1 MKIETITLTP
11 AKASELLKRNTNNRN
26 VKKQRIVLYVNDILN
41 NNWKLNGE
49 SIKVSKDGVILDGQH
64 RLIAVVKANKSIET
78 LLITDLQQDVLPT
91 IDTGSSRTGG
101 DVLNLHGIT
110 NSNSIAGG
118 INKFY
123 ALYSGKGSLNQRR
136 VCTNSATILEYNSKA
151 EYYNNLHSMGAKY
164 YTKWYR
170 IITISDFIGYYA
182 YFNTKYS
189 QDIVDSFFE
198 SILNR
203 TGVGALLYDK
213 LLQNTLSRA
222 KISGGERNAL
232 IIKAFVYHVKGKT
245 PKLLRISHDEALLSI

>member
-1 MKIETITLTP
+1 MKIQTITLTP
-11 AKASELLKRNTNNRN
+11 SKASELLKKNTNNRN

-49 SIKVSKDGVILDGQH
+49 SIKVSRNGVILDGQH
-64 RLIAVVKANKSIET
+64 RLIAVIKANKAIET
-78 LLITDLQQDVLPT
+78 VLITDLEQDVLPT
-91 IDTGSSRTGG
+91 IDTGASRTGG

-123 ALYSGKGSLNQRR
+123 ALLSGKGSLNQRR
-136 VCTNSATILEYNSKA
+136 VSTNSATLLEYNSKPD
-151 EYYNNLHSMGAKY
+151 YYDNLHSVGSKY
-164 YTKWYR
+164 YIKWYR
-170 IITISDFIGYYA
+170 IISISDFIGYYA
-182 YFNTKYS
+182 FFNTKYS

-203 TGVGALLYDK
+203 TGVASLLYDK
-213 LLQNTLSRA
+213 LLQNTLSR
-222 KISGGERNAL
+222 KNISGGERNAL
-232 IIKAFVYHVKGKT
+232 IIKAFVYHVNGKT